1 MKNLNKYLKLYD
13 LLSNQEM
20 EKVLI
25 KSKCDLNLLGGK
37 SFQKLIKSYD
47 SKVLDICYEKKVN
60 AFTFYSEINSK
71 LLSLNSFYKESLI
84 TSDIYS
90 FTSNYDKSIDFAVFK
105 NNDSYQFLQY
115 KMKIVDNVVDIEKI
129 LSDYNYY
136 INEYENIVLVYD
148 LSRLNIFNFDKS
160 LSLITSNNILFE
172 SLKLKKL
179 FINDLNFFINIY
191 YIDSLNAIEYCEKII
206 NYI

>member
-20 EKVLI
+20 ERVLI
-25 KSKCDLNLLGGK
+25 KSKCDLNLLSGK

-71 LLSLNSFYKESLI
+71 LLSLNGFYKESLI
-84 TSDIYS
+84 TNDFYS
-90 FTSNYDKSIDFAVFK
+90 FTSNYDKLIDFAVFK

-115 KMKIVDNVVDIEKI
+115 KMKVVDSVIDIEKM
-129 LSDYNYY
+129 LSNYY
-136 INEYENIVLVYD
+136 YYIGEYENIVLVYD
-148 LSRLNIFNFDKS
+148 LSRLSSLNFEKSLNLISLNNELVKISNSKNLIFN
-160 LSLITSNNILFE
+160 N
-172 SLKLKKL
+172 
-179 FINDLNFFINIY
+179 LNFFNNID
-191 YIDSLNAIEYCEKII
+191 YIGSLSSIEYCEKII